1 MFLPFFLPLRDVRLV
16 QMLLGFF
23 FFDFFTAVVVVLF
36 ILFIDGCDGVS
47 SPFVDKDES
56 CFCFLEGGSSSS
68 SSETL
73 VKFGES
79 VRSFSSLERSS
90 SDGMG
95 SSFTWM
101 RSSVS
106 ESGVEAEMVMSLV
119 VVVAASLVAVRVRS
133 AMPMSPLRRLYLL
146 IVQRE
151 GGKCECVKVETGE
164 REEWGKIWFLGFG

>member
-1 MFLPFFLPLRDVRLV
+1 MFLPFFLPLREVRLV

-56 CFCFLEGGSSSS
+56 CFCFLRGGSSSS

-90 SDGMG
+90 SDGIG

-101 RSSVS
+101 RASVS
-106 ESGVEAEMVMSLV
+106 VSGVEAEMVV
-119 VVVAASLVAVRVRS
+119 AAASLVAVRVRS

-151 GGKCECVKVETGE
+151 GGKWECVKVERE
-164 REEWGKIWFLGFG
+164 RERNEWERFGF